1 VPVAER
7 GRPGVEFLASTD
19 PWFRPVDLLDGPD
32 GSMYVVDMHRAVIE
46 HPAWMPKELQ
56 NREDQR
62 WGDAAG
68 RIYRIVPAE
77 SSGGNKRFDF
87 ATTQTIDWIAALSSD
102 NRWARV
108 TASRKLSE
116 TLVPMAG
123 AIAAGGEKSGDFER
137 IVASL
142 HGVVAN
148 ETPGRAVSR
157 ALWLLRSIGEL
168 KAENLAVAVAHPD
181 AAVRTQA
188 VRLVA
193 DNRQTSQ
200 ASATTHW
207 PATAD
212 WLAKLAADPS
222 PIVRY
227 QWLLEIAPIADES
240 LIESI
245 IVATTSGEADSPTDR
260 IWLSR
265 AVSLV
270 QEPIAPQLV
279 AGLLATKP
287 GDPQQNLQTLLPLVK
302 RLGWSGSAQ
311 TLTVLLENQSE
322 SGEASLFEEFASGLA
337 TRGTPWSKLTAE
349 LSPTIVKRLGDRLAQ
364 DRKIVSDGKQPIAA
378 RVASLRRVGLDRSPD
393 TLALCQSIVDSDG
406 GELYVEALGLMR
418 HFSAEDT
425 AKRLVSRIVEL
436 PPKAATATVAAMVG
450 NAKWTPAL
458 IDALQTKSIPWGL
471 IDPTSLG
478 RLERHSDKSIA
489 DRVRTLR
496 SEMRPEGKQS
506 LVARYSEVLGQSAD
520 VAAGKAHFVRHC
532 AACHKIDN
540 QGVAVGPDISDMRT
554 QTPEQILLSILDPSA
569 AIDANYYR
577 YAVLTTDGQ
586 LIEGLLEDSNE
597 TSVTLKLQEG
607 LRRTIPRDEVE
618 QLRATGVS
626 MMPEGFENQL
636 DPAAMRDLVAYVKR
650 WRLLENHIPLGS
662 LPTGNR

>member
-1 VPVAER
+1 
-7 GRPGVEFLASTD
+7 
-19 PWFRPVDLLDGPD
+19 
-32 GSMYVVDMHRAVIE
+32 M
-46 HPAWMPKELQ
+46 
-56 NREDQR
+56 
-62 WGDAAG
+62 
-68 RIYRIVPAE
+68 
-77 SSGGNKRFDF
+77 
-87 ATTQTIDWIAALSSD
+87 
-102 NRWARV
+102 
-108 TASRKLSE
+108 
-116 TLVPMAG
+116 
-123 AIAAGGEKSGDFER
+123 
-137 IVASL
+137 
-142 HGVVAN
+142 
-148 ETPGRAVSR
+148 
-157 ALWLLRSIGEL
+157 
-168 KAENLAVAVAHPD
+168 
-181 AAVRTQA
+181 
-188 VRLVA
+188 
-193 DNRQTSQ
+193 
-200 ASATTHW
+200 
-207 PATAD
+207 
-212 WLAKLAADPS
+212 
-222 PIVRY
+222 
-227 QWLLEIAPIADES
+227 
-240 LIESI
+240 
-245 IVATTSGEADSPTDR
+245 
-260 IWLSR
+260 
-265 AVSLV
+265 
-270 QEPIAPQLV
+270 
-279 AGLLATKP
+279 
-287 GDPQQNLQTLLPLVK
+287 PLVK

-311 TLTVLLENQSE
+311 TLAVLLENQSE
-322 SGEASLFEEFASGLA
+322 SASASLFEEFASGLA

-349 LSPTIVKRLGDRLAQ
+349 LSPEIVQLLNDRLAK
-364 DRKIVSDGKQPIAA
+364 DREIVGDVKQPIAL

-406 GELYVEALGLMR
+406 GELYVEAVGLLR
-418 HFSAEDT
+418 HFGAEDT
-425 AKRLVSRIVEL
+425 ATRLVSRIVEL

-450 NAKWTPAL
+450 NAKWTPSL

-489 DRVRTLR
+489 ERVRTLR

-607 LRRTIPRDEVE
+607 MRRTIPRDEVE

-650 WRLLENHIPLGS
+650 WRLLENAIPLGNLTPS
-662 LPTGNR
+662 NR